1 MTDRPGIRGSRC
13 GIAGAAARCGRAGV
27 PRAVGSAGLRDD
39 AGAVPSAACSP
50 GRNGLRALGAE
61 IKRAQRAGDPDTGDT
76 YYRHW
81 LNALER
87 LVAEKGIAAPSDL
100 SRYRDAWHRA
110 ADRTPHGM
118 PIALREE
125 DFAG

>member
-1 MTDRPGIRGSRC
+1 MGRDAGRRDQ
-13 GIAGAAARCGRAGV
+13 AGAG
-27 PRAVGSAGLRDD
+27 
-39 AGAVPSAACSP
+39 
-50 GRNGLRALGAE
+50 
-61 IKRAQRAGDPDTGDT
+61 KGDPDTGDT

-87 LVAEKGIAAPSDL
+87 LVAEKGVAAPADL

-118 PIALREE
+118 PIALQSE
-125 DFAG
+125 DFARSSDAVTIAVAWAFSRSGS